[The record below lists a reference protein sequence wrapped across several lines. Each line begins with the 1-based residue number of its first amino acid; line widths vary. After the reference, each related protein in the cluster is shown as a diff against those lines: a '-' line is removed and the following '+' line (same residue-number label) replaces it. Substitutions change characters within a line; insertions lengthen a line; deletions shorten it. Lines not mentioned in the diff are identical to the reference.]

1 MDKEPPTIP
10 SSMRISQLSQ
20 LIALG
25 DSSVSQRQGTL
36 ILDAENRLSGIIT
49 RGDVVRALQKDPRV
63 EMKVM
68 EAGNTRLV
76 VAHPDELLHD
86 ALAKMLRHNIGRLPV
101 VERERPDHVI
111 GYLGR
116 SSILAARLRHFQ
128 EEEVRERGE
137 VLRSFA
143 LRANQR

>member
-1 MDKEPPTIP
+1 MDKQIPTIP
-10 SSMRISQLSQ
+10 SDMRISQLSQ

-36 ILDAENRLSGIIT
+36 ILDPEQSLVGIIT
-49 RGDVVRALQKDPRV
+49 RGDVVRALQKDPRG
-63 EMKVM
+63 EMKVI
-68 EAGNTRLV
+68 EAGNTELV
-76 VAHPDELLHD
+76 TIHADELLHD

-116 SSILAARLRHFQ
+116 SSILAGRLRHFQ

-143 LRANQR
+143 LRAGQH